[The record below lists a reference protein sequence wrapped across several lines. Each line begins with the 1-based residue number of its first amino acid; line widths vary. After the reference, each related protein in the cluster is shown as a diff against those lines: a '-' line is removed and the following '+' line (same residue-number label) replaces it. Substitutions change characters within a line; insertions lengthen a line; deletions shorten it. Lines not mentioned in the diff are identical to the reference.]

1 MSTVRPPSQFSAAT
15 LQDGPQQA
23 LDYEVAGEKA
33 ASLGHAGHVVAERMA
48 ALRAF
53 QGDEIDRISL
63 LKATADA
70 VWAYFIQRELS
81 GALGRKVAFPA
92 ESTRK
97 TCATICHW
105 ALRPLDNNRR
115 PA

>member
-70 VWAYFIQRELS
+70 VWAYFIQRELCGLRRHDDAIREYGIPREVLVRL
-81 GALGRKVAFPA
+81 GAK
-92 ESTRK
+92 
-97 TCATICHW
+97 
-105 ALRPLDNNRR
+105 
-115 PA
+115 